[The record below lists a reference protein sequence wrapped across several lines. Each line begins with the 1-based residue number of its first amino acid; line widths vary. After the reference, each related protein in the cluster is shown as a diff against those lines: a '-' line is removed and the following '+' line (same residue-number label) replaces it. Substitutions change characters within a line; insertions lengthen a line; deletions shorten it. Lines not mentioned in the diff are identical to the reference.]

1 MPLVLVRTPT
11 YRRPDQLRRAI
22 GCLQAQSHQDWICEI
37 RDDCPD
43 SSARAVVEEIGDPR
57 LRYIAN
63 RPQKFLVRNLD
74 ECFQC
79 DNPHGADYF
88 FMLED
93 DNQVLPGFMA
103 RGIEILEQTGLAI
116 CQINQRVDYP
126 GEGRQSEH
134 GVFDATF
141 DERIYQ
147 PEELR
152 LACFGGIGISNG
164 AVFWSRAVQRE
175 LAFRIDTIPALDEYL
190 RLWLLA
196 EPLYICREPLALWA
210 KDERMTTRNLGL
222 GMGWLKRE
230 LDLKA
235 SMRVLRQTIWQ
246 ATPAPLQAEF
256 LAGGVLRI
264 PMANRIDA
272 LERAGIATPGH
283 VVARGLTHRVKQWA
297 VRNIG
302 AVHPSVGTVMASTAR
317 I

>member
-63 RPQKFLVRNLD
+63 RPQKFMVRNLD
-74 ECFQC
+74 DCYLR
-79 DNPHGADYF
+79 DNPYGADYF

-93 DNQVLPGFMA
+93 DNQVLPDFMA
-103 RGIEILEQTGLAI
+103 RGIEILTQMGLTI
-116 CQINQRVDYP
+116 CQINQRVAYASTGQVSDF
-126 GEGRQSEH
+126 GIFDET
-134 GVFDATF
+134 FDA
-141 DERIYQ
+141 RVYQ

-152 LACFGGIGISNG
+152 LACFGRIGISNG
-164 AVFWSRAVQRE
+164 AVFWSRNLQRE
-175 LAFRIDTIPALDEYL
+175 LAFKVDTLPTLEEYL

-196 EPLYICREPLALWA
+196 DPVYICREPLALWT
-210 KDERMTTRNLGL
+210 KDEAVTTRNLGL
-222 GMGWLKRE
+222 GKGRLKRE

-235 SMRVLRQTIWQ
+235 SLHQFRRHIWQ
-246 ATPAPLQAEF
+246 ATPEPLQTAF

-264 PMANRIDA
+264 PMADRLDA

-283 VVARGLTHRVKQWA
+283 VVTRGLTHRMKQWA

-302 AVHPSVGTVMASTAR
+302 TVHPSVGAVIAATAPT
-317 I
+317 